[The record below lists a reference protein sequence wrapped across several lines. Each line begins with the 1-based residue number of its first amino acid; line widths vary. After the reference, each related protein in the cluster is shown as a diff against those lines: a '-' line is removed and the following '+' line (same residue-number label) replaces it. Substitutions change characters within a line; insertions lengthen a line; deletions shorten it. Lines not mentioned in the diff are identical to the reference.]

1 MFLDLISS
9 VNYKKLNILDQQKIV
24 LTFFYA
30 ENFYK
35 LSVPEIIILLQEF
48 ERIKSI
54 IDNREEFG
62 IKIEESKEMLY
73 DAAVSI
79 SKKNIYFSETLIK
92 DGKQRNQN
100 NHGKMEYK
108 DIEFLNLFLLD
119 CLLHEEFHIST
130 FYALEQGLLS
140 SYRELKELHMYT
152 IVNGITNSA
161 IQQKNINNIFY
172 KYVMDPREYYAF
184 KYAYDFVRKLMNTDV
199 NILRYI
205 KSVYDMREKVEESYR
220 NNSKESF
227 DYEAI
232 YPKLLF
238 EYILKY
244 SKYTGYSCEE
254 IIEDLAHS
262 KSLSLDLKK

>member
-9 VNYKKLNILDQQKIV
+9 EKYKNLNVLDQQRIV

-54 IDNREEFG
+54 IDNREEFR
-62 IKIEESKEMLY
+62 IKIEESKEMLF

-79 SKKNIYFSETLIK
+79 PKNTIYFSEALIK
-92 DGKQRNQN
+92 KGKQRKQN
-100 NHGKMEYK
+100 YDGKTEYK

-130 FYALEQGLLS
+130 FYALEQDLLS

-152 IVNGITNSA
+152 VVNGITNSV
-161 IQQKNINNIFY
+161 IQQKNISNSFY
-172 KYVMDPREYYAF
+172 KYIMDPREYYAF
-184 KYAYDFVRKLMNTDV
+184 KYAYDFVRKLMNTDI

-205 KSVYDMREKVEESYR
+205 KSVYEMREKVEESYR
-220 NNSKESF
+220 NNSKESL
-227 DYEAI
+227 DYETI
-232 YPKLLF
+232 YSKLLF

-254 IIEDLAHS
+254 IIADLADS

>member
-9 VNYKKLNILDQQKIV
+9 EKYKKLNILDQQKIV

-35 LSVPEIIILLQEF
+35 LSESEKIVLLQEF
-48 ERIKSI
+48 ERIRSCI
-54 IDNREEFG
+54 NNREVFNV
-62 IKIEESKEMLY
+62 KIEGSKEMLF

-79 SKKNIYFSETLIK
+79 PKNTIYFSETLIK
-92 DGKQRNQN
+92 EGKQRNQN
-100 NHGKMEYK
+100 NDGKMEYK

-140 SYRELKELHMYT
+140 CYRELKELHMYT
-152 IVNGITNSA
+152 VVNGITNSS
-161 IQQKNINNIFY
+161 IQQKNINNNFY

-220 NNSKESF
+220 NCSKESL

-232 YPKLLF
+232 YSKLLF

-244 SKYTGYSCEE
+244 SKHTGYSCEE
-254 IIEDLAHS
+254 IIGDLANS